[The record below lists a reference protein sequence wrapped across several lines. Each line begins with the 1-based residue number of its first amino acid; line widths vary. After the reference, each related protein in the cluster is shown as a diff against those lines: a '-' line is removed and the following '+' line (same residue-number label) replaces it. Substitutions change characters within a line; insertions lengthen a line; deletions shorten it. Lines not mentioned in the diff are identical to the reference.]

1 MTCTT
6 RRSEPELPMGHETGD
21 YRASRHTSHVGLV
34 PFGGVGWG
42 NHSDVPSLSL

>member
-6 RRSEPELPMGHETGD
+6 RRSEPELPMGYETGD

-42 NHSDVPSLSL
+42 NHSDGPSSSL